1 MLNIRHFFFNP
12 FQERSYI
19 IWDGSLKGA
28 VIDPGFME
36 EEEGRE
42 FFSTVRTLGLDIQC
56 ILLTHAH
63 IDHIYGVAACLREF
77 PGIKVY
83 MSPEERFVKDH
94 ADLMAQMMRMPNP
107 DTSWDTVDLF
117 DGQIVEFGETRL
129 EVISTPGHSPGS
141 VCFHCPASGDLF
153 SGDTL
158 FAGSIGRSDLPGGDY
173 DKEIASITVKLIGL
187 DSDTSVHPGHG
198 WDTTIGEERVR
209 NPFLSNG

>member
-1 MLNIRHFFFNP
+1 
-12 FQERSYI
+12 
-19 IWDGSLKGA
+19 
-28 VIDPGFME
+28 
-36 EEEGRE
+36 
-42 FFSTVRTLGLDIQC
+42 
-56 ILLTHAH
+56 
-63 IDHIYGVAACLREF
+63 
-77 PGIKVY
+77 
-83 MSPEERFVKDH
+83 
-94 ADLMAQMMRMPNP
+94 NP

-117 DGQIVEFGETRL
+117 DGQTVEFGETRL

-141 VCFHCPASGDLF
+141 VCFLCPASGDLF

-198 WDTTIGEERVR
+198 WDTTIGEERAR

>member
-63 IDHIYGVAACLREF
+63 IDHSGMLPLLVRQGFCGKI
-77 PGIKVY
+77 
-83 MSPEERFVKDH
+83 
-94 ADLMAQMMRMPNP
+94 
-107 DTSWDTVDLF
+107 
-117 DGQIVEFGETRL
+117 
-129 EVISTPGHSPGS
+129 
-141 VCFHCPASGDLF
+141 PAG
-153 SGDTL
+153 
-158 FAGSIGRSDLPGGDY
+158 
-173 DKEIASITVKLIGL
+173 
-187 DSDTSVHPGHG
+187 
-198 WDTTIGEERVR
+198 
-209 NPFLSNG
+209 